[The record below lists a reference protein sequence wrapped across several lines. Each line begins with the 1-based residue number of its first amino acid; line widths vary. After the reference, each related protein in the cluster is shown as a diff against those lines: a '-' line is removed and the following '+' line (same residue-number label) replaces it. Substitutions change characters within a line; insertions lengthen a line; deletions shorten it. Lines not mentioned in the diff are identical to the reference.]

1 MKFTLQTTF
10 ANKNDFI
17 HFLLK
22 DKIVYIKQ
30 DEVM

>member
-10 ANKNDFI
+10 ANKIDFI

-22 DKIVYIKQ
+22 DTIIHITK